1 MATMSVTGRI
11 QETLGLSR
19 SDAGRLAN
27 DVARLTTEVEAQGSL
42 LRDLHARIVALTS
55 NELRQEFDSLATA
68 QAESMVYLNRS
79 IRDIRAELIDL
90 RRSLRPGSEDDAS
103 ADT

>member
-1 MATMSVTGRI
+1 MSVRGRV
-11 QETLGLSR
+11 QQPLGLSR
-19 SDAGRLAN
+19 SDAGQLAD
-27 DVARLTTEVEAQGSL
+27 DVARLTSEVEAQGAL
-42 LRDLHARIVALTS
+42 LRDLHARIVALTT

-90 RRSLRPGSEDDAS
+90 RRSPRLGSEGDAS

>member
-1 MATMSVTGRI
+1 MMSVSGRI

-19 SDAGRLAN
+19 SDVGRLVD
-27 DVARLTTEVEAQGSL
+27 DVARLTTEVAAQGAL
-42 LRDLHARIVALTS
+42 LRDLHERIVALTS
-55 NELRQEFDSLATA
+55 NELKHEFDSLATA

-90 RRSLRPGSEDDAS
+90 RCSPRIGAEGDAPT
-103 ADT
+103 DP